1 MFSSMLLKGESF
13 MESFNPKK
21 KELERKKGESSDVFS
36 GIYGITKPGKYYF
49 PGKISSGC
57 FDSNGF
63 VVESDKTTQR
73 KRRDNNDEND
83 YSFESRFDPNGM
95 YTGVPEDTMDKPVQD
110 ADDL

>member
-1 MFSSMLLKGESF
+1 

-21 KELERKKGESSDVFS
+21 KGSERKKGENSDALS
-36 GIYGITKPGKYYF
+36 GICGITKPGKYYF

-57 FDSNGF
+57 FDGNGF
-63 VVESDKTTQR
+63 VVESDKTEQR

-83 YSFESRFDPNGM
+83 YSLESRFDPNGM
-95 YTGVPEDTMDKPVQD
+95 YTGVTEDVFDKPVQD